1 MPQPIRWNL
10 IVSRAVSLSDE
21 NGFVRSTT
29 SHHDIQAIEKMIL
42 KGMTR
47 PLSQSVPPYNKP
59 MVPDVINIIFTFS
72 ENPGLCYLIQNLD
85 VIRENHVQVTI
96 DAPGGLKR
104 LWRASSDDL
113 REKNWELDHEA
124 APTTFI
130 SVLYLQIVQGLTKL
144 YQILYALLI
153 LGPLTWLLSKEKR
166 KKLESS

>member
-1 MPQPIRWNL
+1 MVRWNL
-10 IVSRAVSLSDE
+10 IVSRSISLSDE

-29 SHHDIQAIEKMIL
+29 AHHSIQAIEKML
-42 KGMTR
+42 HKGMTR
-47 PLSQSVPPYNKP
+47 PLSQTAPPYNKP
-59 MVPDVINIIFTFS
+59 MVPDTINIVFALS

-96 DAPGGLKR
+96 DAPNGLKR

-113 REKNWELDHEA
+113 REKNWEVDHEA
-124 APTTFI
+124 PPNTFI
-130 SVLYLQIVQGLTKL
+130 SVVYLQIVQGLTKL

-153 LGPLTWLLSKEKR
+153 LGPLAWLLSKEKR